1 MKKKTTY
8 DGLTVTLSMRK
19 GNYDGDVYI
28 RNSSWEYL
36 GDFEKYHIYYILKV
50 SDRYGNP
57 VSGKR
62 ITVNVNT
69 IAFPTTSDYK
79 DYEPVMCYSGDLK
92 RDNPIVSAWTD
103 VNLDSNGEYLAG
115 LLPSLIEKGAGQFKK
130 DAGGPLIY
138 AVVELIFLVNDVD
151 VRAVININNKFDQ
164 LHMGMLESYP
174 VVTNSTGDY
183 RDITD
188 TVIYYPS
195 VFDFAQPP
203 SRKQVYFGFRE
214 DAVYLPM
221 ESDLVGVSID
231 KNNLAQIPFTE
242 KEINNRA
249 VWAYGVNRSG
259 WLSSPLRCREA
270 NSQFKPVIIVSPEN
284 NSNIFPGQ
292 TVYATFQYAL
302 KTGEVFSGTE
312 CPFKLN
318 RGAFYPPDI
327 SWWQDGN
334 TLYGGCL
341 LTVDD
346 SLKKGDRLSW
356 TVSCCLD
363 NTGVPVAS
371 ETVTWNV
378 AWDADIDVD
387 VTFAADIPALID
399 YSNDSTRPL
408 SSRPTMTWRLT
419 VPGLR
424 NTQACFYPLVT
435 RITED
440 AIISDESFSE
450 FVPCVVDRISGD
462 YFYVMLDDLGS
473 AVINVQPRE
482 NRTLLTAFSAGIYG
496 VGTMINTANFFI
508 NSAWETASVPAVS
521 VTEGQNPQARPGDDS
536 YALAT
541 FPLLSNWEA
550 VKAHDLLGGA
560 VYLFAGKEIQKK
572 NHYTPLMLLEKTQI
586 PLKADGGAP
595 DIALYFTES
604 NFEAGKTYYIHACL
618 VENAYLHKGVN
629 YLRLQD
635 IRFDIP
641 QDQPAVPEGV
651 KRTYRAPEF
660 VCKDGAVIDEDDVLL
675 GRNEIGY
682 QGLEYRIP
690 LSGGQKHLV
699 AGDQIMATAYL
710 HTWNK
715 QTQEMENSNPPLKL
729 NQLYTVTEADINR
742 GYLTDI
748 ISADDLAGCDMP
760 PQGVDQSTLRVEY
773 FCQNKQEYSYLR
785 EVFIDITM

>member
-1 MKKKTTY
+1 MTI
-8 DGLTVTLSMRK
+8 SQRK
-19 GNYDGDVYI
+19 GPESATIYSTDGS
-28 RNSSWEYL
+28 NLENN
-36 GDFEKYHIYYILKV
+36 HIYYLIKIF
-50 SDRYGNP
+50 DTENNP
-57 VSGKR
+57 VKKSPFKYH
-62 ITVNVNT
+62 VNVITKNDWALLDYDP
-69 IAFPTTSDYK
+69 ILITS
-79 DYEPVMCYSGDLK
+79 YEGDAKKLQP
-92 RDNPIVSAWTD
+92 DSYGFYNAETD
-103 VNLDSNGEYLAG
+103 QNGEFLFGVLPYIFLDNAKSLRTITTVPYVQSITLTVYLDDVSTD
-115 LLPSLIEKGAGQFKK
+115 L
-130 DAGGPLIY
+130 
-138 AVVELIFLVNDVD
+138 VVEIPFISELCSNKELDIVVN
-151 VRAVININNKFDQ
+151 N
-164 LHMGMLESYP
+164 
-174 VVTNSTGDY
+174 TGDFH
-183 RDITD
+183 DLTD
-188 TVIYYPS
+188 TVMLIPGINKFCGRVVCFCFS
-195 VFDFAQPP
+195 
-203 SRKQVYFGFRE
+203 GE
-214 DAVYLPM
+214 LEM
-221 ESDLVGVSID
+221 EMPQLRDDVIVVGID
-231 KNNLAQIPFTE
+231 ENNRATMPFTE
-242 KEINNRA
+242 EEIANRE
-249 VWAYGVNRSG
+249 VWAYTTYVGYMF
-259 WLSSPLRCREA
+259 SPLRIREA
-270 NSQFKPVIIVSPEN
+270 NSSRQLHISPQN

-292 TVYATFQYAL
+292 TVYATFQYQL
-302 KTGEVFSGTE
+302 KAGEHFSGTGS
-312 CPFKLN
+312 PFKLN
-318 RGAFYPPDI
+318 RGNFYPPEI

-346 SLKKGDRLSW
+346 SLMKGDRLSW

-371 ETVTWNV
+371 ETVNWNV
-378 AWDADIDVD
+378 AWDADIDVE
-387 VTFAADIPALID
+387 VTFVADTPALID
-399 YSNDSTRPL
+399 YSNDDSRPL

-419 VPGLR
+419 VPGLS

-440 AIISDESFSE
+440 AIISDASFSE
-450 FVPCVVDRISGD
+450 IARCAVDEISGD
-462 YFYVMLDDLGS
+462 YFYIMLDDQGS

-496 VGTMINTANFFI
+496 VGTMISTANFFI
-508 NSAWETASVPAVS
+508 NSAWGAAKVPAVS

-550 VKAHDLLGGA
+550 VENNSMMGGA
-560 VYLFAGKEIQKK
+560 VYLFAGEEIQRN
-572 NHYTPLMLLEKTQI
+572 NHYTPLMLLGKMQI

-635 IRFDIP
+635 IKFEIP
-641 QDQPAVPEGV
+641 QEQPAVPEGV

-675 GRNEIGY
+675 GRNEIGF

-710 HTWNK
+710 HAWNK
-715 QTQEMENSNPPLKL
+715 QTQEMENSNPLLKL
-729 NQLYTVTEADINR
+729 NQLHTVTEADINQ

-748 ISADDLAGCDMP
+748 ISSDDLAGCDTP

-773 FCQNKQEYSYLR
+773 YCQNKQEYSYLR
-785 EVFIDITM
+785 EVFIDMYP

>member
-1 MKKKTTY
+1 MKKKTTH

-19 GNYDGDVYI
+19 GVY
-28 RNSSWEYL
+28 RGGLYFDSADLGYL
-36 GDFEKYHIYYILKV
+36 GDIEKYHIYYLLKV
-50 SDRYGNP
+50 TDKYGNP
-57 VSGKR
+57 VSGKQIKLCVDA
-62 ITVNVNT
+62 ITFHTV
-69 IAFPTTSDYK
+69 SDYNGF
-79 DYEPVMCYSGDLK
+79 EPVINYSGDLK
-92 RDNPIVSAWTD
+92 QSNPEVSVWTN
-103 VNLDSNGEYLAG
+103 VNIDSNGEYLAG
-115 LLPSLIEKGAGQFKK
+115 LLPCLIKKGNSQTKRNTV
-130 DAGGPLIY
+130 GPYTY
-138 AVVELIFLVNDVD
+138 AVVELVFIVDDVD
-151 VRAVININNKFDQ
+151 IRAVMNIDDTFEPLNLSPLYD
-164 LHMGMLESYP
+164 YP
-174 VVTNSTGDY
+174 VVTNSTGNY

-195 VFDFAQPP
+195 VYDLEYPQL
-203 SRKQVYFGFRE
+203 SKKVYFGFRE
-214 DAVYLPM
+214 DAIYIH
-221 ESDLVGVSID
+221 EAKDLVGVSVD
-231 KNNLAQIPFTE
+231 ENNRAKMPFTE
-242 KEINNRA
+242 SEINNRA
-249 VWAYGVNRSG
+249 VLAYGANTSG
-259 WLSSPLRCREA
+259 FLSAPLRCREA
-270 NSQFKPVIIVSPEN
+270 NSQPKSEIIISPQN

-292 TVYATFQYAL
+292 TVYATFQYQL
-302 KTGEVFSGTE
+302 KTGESFSGTE

-318 RGAFYPPDI
+318 RGNFYPPDI

-341 LTVDD
+341 LTVND
-346 SLKKGDRLSW
+346 SLKKGDQLSW

-363 NTGVPVAS
+363 NSGIPLAS

-387 VTFAADIPALID
+387 VTFAADTPVLID

-440 AIISDESFSE
+440 AIISDASFSE
-450 FVPCVVDRISGD
+450 IVPCAADRTSGD

-496 VGTMINTANFFI
+496 VGTMVNTANFFI
-508 NSAWETASVPAVS
+508 NSAWEAATAPAVS
-521 VTEGQNPQARPGDDS
+521 VAEGQNPQARPGDDS
-536 YALAT
+536 YGLAT

-550 VKAHDLLGGA
+550 VKEHDLLGGA

-572 NHYTPLMLLEKTQI
+572 NHYTPLTLLGKTQI
-586 PLKADGGAP
+586 PLKASGGAP

-629 YLRLQD
+629 YLRLQE
-635 IRFDIP
+635 IKFEIP
-641 QDQPAVPEGV
+641 QDQPAAPDGV

-710 HTWNK
+710 HAWNK
-715 QTQEMENSNPPLKL
+715 QTQEMENSNPLLKL
-729 NQLYTVTEADINR
+729 NQPHTVTDADINR
-742 GYLTDI
+742 GYLTDV
-748 ISADDLAGCDMP
+748 ISIDDLAGCDMP

-773 FCQNKQEYSYLR
+773 YCQNKQEYSYLR
-785 EVFIDITM
+785 EVFIDMYP